1 MATTARL
8 AVEHQSSRHLR
19 WGTFAALAL
28 ILAIVAVVWRIDTE
42 STPAI
47 AIQRTLAADVR
58 IPGSPPALSWP
69 REGQAAVEVEG
80 VGSFGTAGAS
90 TPVPIASV
98 AKMMTAY
105 LTLREYPLA
114 AGEEGFTMTVTR
126 AEVAEEERRV
136 DLDQSTVAVRAGERI
151 SERQALEALLL
162 PSANNI
168 AAMLAVHDAG
178 AVAAFVARMNATARA
193 LGMSATTYTDPSG
206 FTPSTVSTAT
216 DQLKLAALA
225 MREPAFAAIVDE
237 PSARLPVAGRV
248 YNYNSLVGEDG
259 YVGIKTGSD
268 TAAGGCLVFAKR
280 VVIGGRAATVLGV
293 VLGQREGSLID
304 AALASARALGD
315 SAAAALRIETVIPP
329 GTSVMS
335 ASSTD
340 GRHTAVLTT
349 QPLRQIGWAG
359 LTIPVRVSAVHS
371 KTMTQLRAGELVVDV
386 ATGATGASTVGAVA
400 RQSLGPPSLSW
411 RVRHLL

>member
-1 MATTARL
+1 VATTVRL
-8 AVEHQSSRHLR
+8 AVEHQSSRRVR
-19 WGTFAALAL
+19 WGTFGALTL
-28 ILAIVAVVWRIDTE
+28 ILAIAVVVWRIDTE
-42 STPAI
+42 STPAVVI
-47 AIQRTLAADVR
+47 HRTLAAGVR

-80 VGSFGTAGAS
+80 VGNFGTTGAS

-105 LTLREYPLA
+105 LTLNEYPLA
-114 AGEEGFTMTVTR
+114 AGEKGFTMTVTP
-126 AEVAEEERRV
+126 AEVAEEGQRV

-151 SERQALEALLL
+151 SERQALQALLL
-162 PSANNI
+162 PSANNM

-178 AVAAFVARMNATARA
+178 AVTAFVARMNATARA
-193 LGMSATTYTDPSG
+193 LGMSSTDPSG

-225 MREPAFAAIVDE
+225 MREPAFAAIVDQ

-248 YNYNSLVGEDG
+248 YNYNGLVGEDG
-259 YVGIKTGSD
+259 YVGVKTGSD

-280 VVIGGRAATVLGV
+280 VSVDGRTATVLGV

-304 AALASARALGD
+304 SALASARALGD
-315 SAAAALRIETVIPP
+315 SAAAALQIQTVIPA

-335 ASSTD
+335 ASSTG
-340 GRHTAVLTT
+340 GRRTVVVTTA
-349 QPLRQIGWAG
+349 PLQQIGWAG
-359 LTIPVRVSAVHS
+359 LTIPIQVSAVYS
-371 KTMTQLRAGELVVDV
+371 KAMTQLHAGEPLVDV
-386 ATGATGASTVGAVA
+386 AAGGAGASTVGAVA
-400 RQSLGPPSLSW
+400 KQSLGPPSLSW
-411 RVRHLL
+411 RLRHLL